1 MQRPADTRIQL
12 IRLFY
17 RDGDNFILLQ
27 LNVTMTQRKNQREA
41 GRLMEE
47 DGLLRHFHEESSWWR
62 ASVGQC
68 FPIEIGNEWKWC
80 KTQNCD
86 SSTSLATRD
95 SIGEYINAAT
105 NQIHFNNRESV
116 PKATIFDKR
125 ILDNNAERNP
135 KHNYFSISTQTQLSR
150 SDTIR
155 LLGLFLS
162 AN

>member
-27 LNVTMTQRKNQREA
+27 LNVTMTQRKNQR
-41 GRLMEE
+41 GRTF
-47 DGLLRHFHEESSWWR
+47 DGGGWTSSALSRRVELWR
-62 ASVGQC
+62 TSVGQC

-80 KTQNCD
+80 KTLNCD